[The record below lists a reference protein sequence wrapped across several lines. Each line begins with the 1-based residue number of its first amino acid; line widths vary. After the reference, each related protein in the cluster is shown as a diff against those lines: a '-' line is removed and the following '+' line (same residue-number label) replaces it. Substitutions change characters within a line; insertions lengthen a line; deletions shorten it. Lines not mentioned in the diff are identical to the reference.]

1 MKYDGKLFIDEADAY
16 TEYGVFVEQYG
27 YKELIQM
34 PSFKKLDTTD
44 WPEYDGQEVD
54 LISPVL
60 DSRELQIQFDIVNVR
75 YAEDLFLTL
84 SNGAYH
90 DFRFAELKKT
100 YRLRMVSNGSFAQNI
115 RLGKLTITFAD
126 DFPVVL
132 MADYYKVGVSDVNQS
147 GYTIDDVDMAQ
158 FGAYVLN
165 ETDASFRKAASVRKA
180 LSIDISS
187 LAGIDYDQ
195 KEVHFQTK
203 DVTVKLL
210 INAKGIDEFWK
221 RWNSLFAVLLQPEVR
236 KFYLSALE
244 AEYECYYKSNSVS
257 KFDILRNGH
266 VWCEFSVI
274 ITLTAWRPLETWMYL
289 ATEDED
295 FVVTEDGTARIFIR
309 PKSGVVL
316 LLTESGEY
324 LVTEDGNKIY
334 MNN

>member
-1 MKYDGKLFIDEADAY
+1 MKYEGKLFIDEADAY

-75 YAEDLFLTL
+75 YAEDLFLAL

-100 YRLRMVSNGSFAQNI
+100 YRLRMVSNGSFSQNI

-126 DFPVVL
+126 DFPVVPV
-132 MADYYKVGVSDVNQS
+132 ADYYKAGVSDVNQS
-147 GYTIDDVDMAQ
+147 GYAIDDVDMAQ

-165 ETDASFRKAASVRKA
+165 DTDESFRKAANVRKA
-180 LSIDISS
+180 LTIDISS
-187 LAGIDYDQ
+187 LAGLEYDATG
-195 KEVHFQTK
+195 VHFQTK
-203 DVTVKLL
+203 DVTLKLL
-210 INAKGIDEFWK
+210 INANNIDEFWK
-221 RWNSLFAVLLQPEVR
+221 RWDSLFAVLLQPEVR

-266 VWCEFSVI
+266 VWCEFSVV
-274 ITLTAWRPLETWMYL
+274 ITLTTWRPLETWMYL

-295 FVVTEDGTARIFIR
+295 FVVTEDGTARILIR

-316 LLTESGEY
+316 LLTENGEY
-324 LVTEDGNKIY
+324 IVTEDERKIY
-334 MNN
+334 INN